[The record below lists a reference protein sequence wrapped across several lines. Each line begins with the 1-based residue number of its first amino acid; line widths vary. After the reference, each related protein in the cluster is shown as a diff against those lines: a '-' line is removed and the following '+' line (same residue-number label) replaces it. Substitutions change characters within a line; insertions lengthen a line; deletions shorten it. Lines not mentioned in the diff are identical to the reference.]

1 MPSLSR
7 QTLPVW
13 YLQCGEAGP
22 GTTFDIRGQASA
34 VLVTVK
40 NTTTQAIHKLLVT
53 AQHALRSG
61 GDQRTGP
68 WHPAFLAW
76 QPNAGYNPAT
86 AIPVTVFAGLT
97 PDSTLPLAEAEDFAF
112 LELPRD
118 ATGSLSA
125 RLLPDMDCVPGLQSL
140 NIVGFVDGQ
149 EIILNHNG
157 RIEAGEHPHWRF
169 VSHNNAN
176 AICVLAPGDGT
187 PKAGASGGG
196 VFRGEQYAGVYRGQ
210 FTRAGEHIFV
220 PVSRIREWCRARGY
234 TLVPMVEQLTEVIS
248 DNFDVKQLTNL
259 LSLSMGTDYKNLVPE
274 GLTPPQAVQKL
285 LSDFSSR
292 DLITVFIDQLLAA
305 QARNVP
311 VASALQ
317 EIRDTFP
324 SAVPQPA
331 VQIAA
336 MRSGLE
342 KVGQQL
348 DDPEIVKLVQD
359 SGDFLI
365 TFASQITILRA
376 YKTLHDCLHG
386 LQFNLRGFATAL
398 RLLREDPSNAEELSH
413 TVASLATKITDA
425 EAAIPELPDSPPSI
439 QETENDWV
447 KELRRITDLTQAAMD
462 TAEHLTG
469 RRALQ
474 MLRSLLSL
482 HLTRIDGELRKA
494 TNAINLAKLQELF
507 AQAAAID
514 SLQLPVLQALQH
526 GESAC
531 ERLQQQLRSRVN
543 QHSSWQSIDRSLWGA
558 DAFLDIIAQDS
569 ADFDAMWI
577 GLSTGINELL
587 EIDPASVWAT
597 RLRDLLEKVNAS
609 RQTEDWKL
617 VVRAF
622 STFRDQASAQ
632 FYALD
637 GDLKRLAGQVYVL
650 SRPLARLLTFL
661 QNPPPAP

>member
-1 MPSLSR
+1 MPSLAR

-61 GDQRTGP
+61 VDQRTGP

-86 AIPVTVFAGLT
+86 AIPVTVFADLT
-97 PDSTLPLAEAEDFAF
+97 PDSTQPLAEAEDFAF

-125 RLLPDMDCVPGLQSL
+125 RLLPDVDCVPGLQSL

-157 RIEAGEHPHWRF
+157 RIEAGEHPNWHF

-176 AICVLAPGDGT
+176 AICVLGMGNGT

-196 VFRGEQYAGVYRGQ
+196 VFRGEQYVGIYRGQ
-210 FTRAGEHIFV
+210 FTHAGEHLFL
-220 PVSRIREWCRARGY
+220 PVSRIREWCGQRGY

-305 QARNVP
+305 QARNAP

-324 SAVPQPA
+324 PAVPQPA

-342 KVGQQL
+342 KVSQQL
-348 DDPEIVKLVQD
+348 DDPKIFRLVQD

-376 YKTLHDCLHG
+376 YKTMHDCLHG
-386 LQFNLRGFATAL
+386 LQFHLRGFATAL
-398 RLLREDPSNAEELSH
+398 RLLSEDPSNAGELSP
-413 TVASLATKITDA
+413 TLATLANKITDT
-425 EAAIPELPDSPPSI
+425 EAAIPDLPDTPVNL
-439 QETENDWV
+439 QETENEWLGQ
-447 KELRRITDLTQAAMD
+447 LRSIAALTQTAMD
-462 TAEHLTG
+462 KAEPLTG
-469 RRALQ
+469 RRALLQ
-474 MLRSLLSL
+474 LRSLLSE
-482 HLTRIDGELRKA
+482 HLVRIDKELRKA

-514 SLQLPVLQALQH
+514 SLQLPVLQALQQ
-526 GESAC
+526 GESSC
-531 ERLQQQLRSRVN
+531 EPLLQQMKSRVN
-543 QHSSWQSIDRSLWGA
+543 QHSGWQSVDRKLWSTEVIPGT
-558 DAFLDIIAQDS
+558 IAQDS
-569 ADFDAMWI
+569 SDFDAMWI
-577 GLSTGINELL
+577 DISTGINQLVV
-587 EIDPASVWAT
+587 IDPASVWAT
-597 RLRDLLEKVNAS
+597 RLRDLQQKVDAG
-609 RQTEDWKL
+609 RQAEDWKL
-617 VVRAF
+617 VAGNF
-622 STFRDQASAQ
+622 SIFRDQASAQ
-632 FYALD
+632 FYSLD
-637 GDLKRLAGQVYVL
+637 GDLKKLAGQVHVL
-650 SRPLARLLTFL
+650 SKPLSKLVSIL
-661 QNPPPAP
+661 